1 MLTLTPVISI
11 TVTLTSALYGSLVF
25 DSGSDDAIYLTLAPF
40 SQGPKGDDGGEGP
53 PGPVGPPA
61 DTYEHTQASP
71 ATEWIVNHN
80 FGRNPIVDVI
90 SPGGLRVLAE
100 IQHMTINQAR
110 VYFLSPQTGKAI
122 AR

>member
-25 DSGSDDAIYLTLAPF
+25 DSGSDETIYLTLAPYG
-40 SQGPKGDDGGEGP
+40 QGPEGP
-53 PGPVGPPA
+53 EGPEGPQGPPA

-80 FGRNPIVDVI
+80 FGRNPIVDVL
-90 SPGGLRVLAE
+90 SPGGIRVLTE